1 VPVEFL
7 TDEQAAKY
15 AAYDGAPSRTEL
27 ERFFFLDDA
36 DRALIEPKRRAHNRL
51 GFAVQMT
58 TVRFLGVFLDDP
70 TDVPAEVV
78 DYLAEQLGVAD
89 ASALKAYGE
98 RENTRLDHVRELRRV
113 LEYTE
118 FAESEAEL
126 RAWVD
131 ARAWTTGEGPKA
143 LFDAAAGWLRERRVL
158 LPGVTTLARLVAA
171 VREAANQRLWDT
183 LYGLLSSGQRAVL
196 DSLLTVPPGARVSEL
211 DRLRRGPVRI
221 SGPQMKWALE
231 RAGEIA
237 AFGMGEVDVSA
248 IPPRRLAELS
258 RYGVDGKASL
268 LRRHGDSRRLAT
280 LLATAVYLTSRAVD
294 DALDLLEVLIATKL
308 LARAE
313 RETAKERL
321 KSLPRVERASAK
333 LAAAF
338 QIVFDTTS
346 EQVDTDTGE
355 ISPPE
360 VETLE
365 AMWERIEQVVPRHE
379 LAAAMA
385 ALFELTPPLDSDA
398 DEAWRAQ
405 LVTRF
410 GTVRPFLKLLVTVV
424 DFGATP
430 EGLPVLKALKS
441 LPDLMGRKKVGP
453 AEIDTGLL
461 TGSWRR
467 LVLSAPHLEPGTV
480 DWKAY
485 AFCVL
490 EQVHRMLRSKQ
501 VFAKNSSKWS
511 DPRAKL
517 LDGEVWEQAKPTVLA
532 SLNLPAEAGEHL
544 AARAALLDGTYREV
558 AARVPAN
565 SQIVFDDDGRLH
577 FAALEPEPEPASLR
591 QLREAVEAMLPR
603 VDLPEALLEVF
614 FWTGADQAFTSVTGG
629 EARLK
634 DLNVTIAALLVAH
647 SCNVGYTPVI
657 GAADALRYGRL
668 SHVDQTYLRL
678 ATYRAA
684 NATLIDYQA
693 AIPLAQAWGGGLVAS
708 VDGMRF
714 IVPVPSVYARPNRKY
729 FGRRGGATWLNMI
742 NDQAAGLGGKVVAG
756 TPRDSLYVLDVLY
769 DRDGGKRPEMIVTDT
784 ASYSDIVF
792 GLLTLAGFAYA
803 PQLADL
809 PDQKMWR
816 IDRAADY
823 GAFQDAARG
832 RVDLARIERHWEDIL
847 RIIGSIHTGAV
858 RAYDV
863 IRMLSRDGRPTPLGD
878 AIAHY
883 GRIAKTLHILRLAD
897 EPGYRRQIKTQA
909 NLQEGR
915 HSLARKIFHGRSGQ
929 LYQRYQDGMEDQ
941 IGALGLVLNA
951 LVLFNTRYMD
961 AAVNQLRAD
970 GFDVRDEDV
979 TRLSP
984 FVRHHV
990 NMLGRYSFQLPDL
1003 PGGLRPL
1010 RDPDATDE
1018 E

>member
-1 VPVEFL
+1 MPVEFL

-27 ERFFFLDDA
+27 ERFFFLDDV
-36 DRALIEPKRRAHNRL
+36 DRALIEPKRRSHNRL

-78 DYLAEQLGVAD
+78 DYLAEQLDVAD

-118 FAESEAEL
+118 FAEAEAEL

-171 VREAANQRLWDT
+171 VREAANNRLWDT
-183 LYGLLSSGQRAVL
+183 LYELLSTGQRAVL
-196 DSLLTVPPGARVSEL
+196 DSLLTVPPRARVSEL

-231 RAGEIA
+231 RAEEIA

-313 RETAKERL
+313 RETAKEKL

-338 QIVFDTTS
+338 QIVFDSTS

-379 LAAAMA
+379 LAAAIA

-441 LPDLMGRKKVGP
+441 FPDLMGRKKVGP

-501 VFAKNSSKWS
+501 VFAKNCSKWG

-517 LDGEVWEQAKPTVLA
+517 LDGEAWEQAKPTVLA

-591 QLREAVEAMLPR
+591 GRRWRRRCLGSTCRRLCWRCSRGPAPIRRSPR
-603 VDLPEALLEVF
+603 SPA
-614 FWTGADQAFTSVTGG
+614 
-629 EARLK
+629 
-634 DLNVTIAALLVAH
+634 
-647 SCNVGYTPVI
+647 
-657 GAADALRYGRL
+657 
-668 SHVDQTYLRL
+668 
-678 ATYRAA
+678 
-684 NATLIDYQA
+684 
-693 AIPLAQAWGGGLVAS
+693 
-708 VDGMRF
+708 
-714 IVPVPSVYARPNRKY
+714 ARP
-729 FGRRGGATWLNMI
+729 G
-742 NDQAAGLGGKVVAG
+742 
-756 TPRDSLYVLDVLY
+756 
-769 DRDGGKRPEMIVTDT
+769 
-784 ASYSDIVF
+784 
-792 GLLTLAGFAYA
+792 
-803 PQLADL
+803 
-809 PDQKMWR
+809 
-816 IDRAADY
+816 
-823 GAFQDAARG
+823 
-832 RVDLARIERHWEDIL
+832 
-847 RIIGSIHTGAV
+847 
-858 RAYDV
+858 
-863 IRMLSRDGRPTPLGD
+863 
-878 AIAHY
+878 
-883 GRIAKTLHILRLAD
+883 
-897 EPGYRRQIKTQA
+897 
-909 NLQEGR
+909 
-915 HSLARKIFHGRSGQ
+915 
-929 LYQRYQDGMEDQ
+929 
-941 IGALGLVLNA
+941 
-951 LVLFNTRYMD
+951 
-961 AAVNQLRAD
+961 
-970 GFDVRDEDV
+970 
-979 TRLSP
+979 
-984 FVRHHV
+984 
-990 NMLGRYSFQLPDL
+990 
-1003 PGGLRPL
+1003 
-1010 RDPDATDE
+1010 
-1018 E
+1018 

>member
-1 VPVEFL
+1 MPVEFL

-70 TDVPAEVV
+70 TDVPPEVV
-78 DYLAEQLGVAD
+78 DYLAEQLSIGD

-118 FAESEAEL
+118 FAEAEAEL

-183 LYGLLSSGQRAVL
+183 LYGLLSTGQRAVL

-231 RAGEIA
+231 RAEEIA
-237 AFGMGEVDVSA
+237 AFGMGKVDVSA

-313 RETAKERL
+313 RETAKEKL
-321 KSLPRVERASAK
+321 KTLPRVERASAK

-338 QIVFDTTS
+338 QVVFDSTS

-379 LAAAMA
+379 LAAAIA

-461 TGSWRR
+461 FGSWRR

-490 EQVHRMLRSKQ
+490 EHLHRMMRSKQ
-501 VFAKNSSKWS
+501 VFAKNSSKWG
-511 DPRAKL
+511 DLRAKL
-517 LDGEVWEQAKPTVLA
+517 LDGDAWEQAKPTVLA
-532 SLNLPAEAGEHL
+532 SLNLPAEAGEHRRRGPRCWTAPTVRSPRGCRRTPRSCSTTTAACTSPPWSRSPSPHPCASCARRWRRCCPVSTCRRPCWRCSPGPAPTRRSPPSP
-544 AARAALLDGTYREV
+544 AAR
-558 AARVPAN
+558 
-565 SQIVFDDDGRLH
+565 
-577 FAALEPEPEPASLR
+577 
-591 QLREAVEAMLPR
+591 
-603 VDLPEALLEVF
+603 
-614 FWTGADQAFTSVTGG
+614 
-629 EARLK
+629 
-634 DLNVTIAALLVAH
+634 
-647 SCNVGYTPVI
+647 
-657 GAADALRYGRL
+657 
-668 SHVDQTYLRL
+668 
-678 ATYRAA
+678 
-684 NATLIDYQA
+684 
-693 AIPLAQAWGGGLVAS
+693 
-708 VDGMRF
+708 
-714 IVPVPSVYARPNRKY
+714 
-729 FGRRGGATWLNMI
+729 
-742 NDQAAGLGGKVVAG
+742 
-756 TPRDSLYVLDVLY
+756 
-769 DRDGGKRPEMIVTDT
+769 
-784 ASYSDIVF
+784 
-792 GLLTLAGFAYA
+792 
-803 PQLADL
+803 
-809 PDQKMWR
+809 
-816 IDRAADY
+816 
-823 GAFQDAARG
+823 
-832 RVDLARIERHWEDIL
+832 
-847 RIIGSIHTGAV
+847 
-858 RAYDV
+858 
-863 IRMLSRDGRPTPLGD
+863 
-878 AIAHY
+878 
-883 GRIAKTLHILRLAD
+883 
-897 EPGYRRQIKTQA
+897 PG
-909 NLQEGR
+909 
-915 HSLARKIFHGRSGQ
+915 
-929 LYQRYQDGMEDQ
+929 
-941 IGALGLVLNA
+941 
-951 LVLFNTRYMD
+951 
-961 AAVNQLRAD
+961 
-970 GFDVRDEDV
+970 
-979 TRLSP
+979 
-984 FVRHHV
+984 
-990 NMLGRYSFQLPDL
+990 
-1003 PGGLRPL
+1003 
-1010 RDPDATDE
+1010 
-1018 E
+1018 